1 MYNQSIFDIFF
12 DAISNE
18 ISIENDILQRL
29 NVHNLSF
36 SPLRSIKTLKYI
48 NKYKISLF
56 MYSLLCIIF
65 IFLSP
70 LYFLVK
76 LVKNIKLN
84 QKIVTINSNVILLA
98 NGKTRYLY
106 NKLNKNEDYTYINI
120 NQKDKKDVVSIHTFL
135 SISDYFK
142 AYILA
147 VSSIFYILFKLN
159 KKTDILQVY
168 VAFEWFLIFIGL
180 TKIKSNVDTIYFSNH
195 YDRWAVLFDQLFEE
209 KKNNLIQHGILPDS
223 LNLNY
228 RLKNIKTIYAF
239 DSKSRKLFS
248 KMYNS
253 KNIIFRIIDLKIKLN
268 KIKLNKDKK
277 CILIIGQ
284 PHSMDREIE
293 IINYIKDRFTIYVK
307 PHPLFESAPYKLID
321 SINVIEKKDFYPEVD
336 LALCYESTLGLEY
349 EASGMNVIWWK
360 DLNIEEIVSEI
371 IQREIINV

>member
-147 VSSIFYILFKLN
+147 VSSVFYILFKLN

-195 YDRWAVLFDQLFEE
+195 YDRWAVLFDQLFKE
-209 KKNNLIQHGILPDS
+209 KK
-223 LNLNY
+223 
-228 RLKNIKTIYAF
+228 
-239 DSKSRKLFS
+239 
-248 KMYNS
+248 
-253 KNIIFRIIDLKIKLN
+253 II
-268 KIKLNKDKK
+268 
-277 CILIIGQ
+277 
-284 PHSMDREIE
+284 
-293 IINYIKDRFTIYVK
+293 
-307 PHPLFESAPYKLID
+307 
-321 SINVIEKKDFYPEVD
+321 
-336 LALCYESTLGLEY
+336 
-349 EASGMNVIWWK
+349 
-360 DLNIEEIVSEI
+360 
-371 IQREIINV
+371 